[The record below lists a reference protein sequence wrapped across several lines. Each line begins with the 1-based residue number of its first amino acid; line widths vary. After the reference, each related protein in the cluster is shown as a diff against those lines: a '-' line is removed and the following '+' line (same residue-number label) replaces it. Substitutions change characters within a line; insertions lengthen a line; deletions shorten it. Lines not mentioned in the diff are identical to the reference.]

1 MSANTE
7 IEEILREN
15 LLKLDDVYA
24 CMVARRG
31 LEGVVLIEES
41 KDPQLKEVWI
51 SLEKTMDQFFSI
63 INEYSTYG
71 LNKIYF
77 ELGKYDV
84 IFFILPETDTALVA
98 LIPAL
103 ANRGLLEVELENT
116 RGKIIDILKRENTYI

>member
-1 MSANTE
+1 MSLNTE
-7 IEEILREN
+7 IEAILRNN
-15 LLKLDDVYA
+15 LLKLEDVYA
-24 CMVARRG
+24 CMVARRE
-31 LEGVVLIEES
+31 LDGVVLIEES
-41 KDPQLKEVWI
+41 RDPELKGVWG
-51 SLEKTMDQFFSI
+51 SLEKTMNQFFSI
-63 INEYSTYG
+63 IKEYSAYG

-116 RGKIIDILKRENTYI
+116 RESIIELLEKGNTL

>member
-1 MSANTE
+1 MSINTE
-7 IEEILREN
+7 IEEIIRN
-15 LLKLDDVYA
+15 DLLKLEDVYA

-31 LEGVVLIEES
+31 LEGIVLFEDS
-41 KDPQLKEVWI
+41 KDPELKDVWV
-51 SLEKTMDQFFSI
+51 SLEKTMDEFFSI
-63 INEYSTYG
+63 IKEYSVYG

-116 RGKIIDILKRENTYI
+116 RGKIVEILEREKTL

>member
-7 IEEILREN
+7 IEEILRDN

-31 LEGVVLIEES
+31 LEGIVLIEES
-41 KDPQLKEVWI
+41 KDSELRDVWV

-63 INEYSTYG
+63 IREYSSYG

-116 RGKIIDILKRENTYI
+116 REKIIEILKRDSSI

>member
-1 MSANTE
+1 MSINTE
-7 IEEILREN
+7 IEGIIRN
-15 LLKLDDVYA
+15 DLLKLEDVYA
-24 CMVARRG
+24 CMVARKG
-31 LEGVVLIEES
+31 LEGIVLFEES
-41 KDPQLKEVWI
+41 KDPELKDVWV
-51 SLEKTMDQFFSI
+51 SLERTMDEFFSI
-63 INEYSTYG
+63 IKEYSIYG

-116 RGKIIDILKRENTYI
+116 RGKIIEILERDKKL